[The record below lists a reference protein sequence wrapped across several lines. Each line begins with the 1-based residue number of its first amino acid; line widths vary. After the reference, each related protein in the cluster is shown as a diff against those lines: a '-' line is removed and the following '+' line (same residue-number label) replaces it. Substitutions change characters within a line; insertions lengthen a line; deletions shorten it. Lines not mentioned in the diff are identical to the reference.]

1 MSKARGKRKSV
12 EPTDYE
18 NGVEPNVYESERN
31 ENIRLRVQK
40 MQELNIQATAQQLSS
55 MHQTNKNKKVCIPM
69 NLKYMFSKNYVKC
82 LWKSELIVSPYVD
95 PNSC

>member
-55 MHQTNKNKKVCIPM
+55 MHQTNKNRKGMYSHESEIYV
-69 NLKYMFSKNYVKC
+69 LK
-82 LWKSELIVSPYVD
+82 ELCEVSMEI
-95 PNSC
+95 

>member
-12 EPTDYE
+12 EPIDCE

-31 ENIRLRVQK
+31 ENIMLRMQK

-55 MHQTNKNKKVCIPM
+55 MHQTNKNKKVCIP
-69 NLKYMFSKNYVKC
+69 
-82 LWKSELIVSPYVD
+82 
-95 PNSC
+95 

>member
-1 MSKARGKRKSV
+1 MSKAGGKRKSV

-18 NGVEPNVYESERN
+18 NGMEPNVHESERN
-31 ENIRLRVQK
+31 ENIRLWVQK

-69 NLKYMFSKNYVKC
+69 NLKYMFSNNSMKC
-82 LWKSELIVSPYVD
+82 LLKSELIVSPNVD